1 MIPVFEIEKRMNAF
15 MKPWTFRYAL
25 AASALAASVAPVQ
38 AHPSYAMFD
47 LTIELVMTGV
57 VERFDYTIPHSWLH
71 LKVVDEDGVERH
83 WALEM
88 DGVPDL
94 FRNGIMGDFVTPGET
109 ITVRANPMRGNR
121 PGGLWRGSVDA
132 QGNAYGEAEG
142 LEPPQEG
149 AGQS

>member
-1 MIPVFEIEKRMNAF
+1 MMPTIKRLTIAAA
-15 MKPWTFRYAL
+15 TLL
-25 AASALAASVAPVQ
+25 AAPSASG
-38 AHPSYAMFD
+38 HPSYAMFD
-47 LTIELVMTGV
+47 LSIELVLTGE

-71 LKVVDEDGVERH
+71 LTIVDDQGVERQ

-94 FRNGIMGDFVTPGET
+94 YRNGIMGDFVTPGET
-109 ITVRANPMRGNR
+109 ISVRANPMRGNR

-142 LEPPQEG
+142 LDPPALE
-149 AGQS
+149 AIED

>member
-1 MIPVFEIEKRMNAF
+1 MTARIRRSAVATAAF
-15 MKPWTFRYAL
+15 FCL
-25 AASALAASVAPVQ
+25 AAPASG
-38 AHPSYAMFD
+38 HPSYAMFD
-47 LTIELVMTGV
+47 LSIDLVMTAK

-71 LKVVDEDGVERH
+71 LTVIEDDGTERQ

-94 FRNGIMGDFVTPGET
+94 YRNGIMGDFVTPGEI

-121 PGGLWRGSVDA
+121 PGGLWRGSIDA

-142 LEPPQEG
+142 LDAPEPETSQD
-149 AGQS
+149 